1 MCIAFLLATYFVWYH
16 IAKGYRRKMTNTANI
31 QVFIDALKKAG
42 FEGEIDSSSE
52 LLDMYSNDAS
62 MFEIRPELV
71 VAPKHVKDVE
81 RLVAVTDKTKTKINN
96 LSLTARSA
104 GTDMSG
110 GAINE
115 SVIIDFKKHFTN
127 IEHIGQESARVQP
140 GVYFRD
146 FDAKAKEKGVLMPT
160 YPASRDLCTVGGM
173 VNNNSGGEK
182 SIEFGQVANFVN
194 ELEFVFADGIARK
207 VRPLNKAEL
216 DKKMSQK
223 DFEGEV
229 YRRVFELVDKNYDEI
244 KAAKPK
250 VSKNA
255 TGYNLWD
262 IWDRETGIFDLTKAI
277 SGGQGTLGFVTDIEF
292 RVTSARS
299 DEGLLVV
306 FVKDLDRL
314 GELIKVIVDKKP
326 SRFESF
332 DDNTLIL
339 SIKFMPY
346 FLKFLGPIK
355 FLNLVIRLIP
365 DALLLLRGVPRLV
378 LMVSIKGDDRE
389 DVKNKIS
396 ALRQEL
402 DEKRKY
408 YGISGFEEAPYE
420 RQGEK
425 FWIMRRYSFQILRS
439 KVKDKHTAPFI
450 DDLVVNPEHLAE
462 FLPKIRKIIKKYKL
476 FATIAGHMGDGNFH
490 IIPLMNIENKVER
503 DTILPAMK
511 EVNEL
516 VLSYGGSLS
525 GEHNDGLIR
534 GPWLEQMYGEKI
546 VGYFKELKDIFD
558 PKGIFNPN
566 KKTDAT
572 WEYTTKHF
580 RKSF

>member
-1 MCIAFLLATYFVWYH
+1 MQL
-16 IAKGYRRKMTNTANI
+16 
-31 QVFIDALKKAG
+31 FIDALKKAG
-42 FEGEIDSSSE
+42 FEGDIDDSIE
-52 LLDMYSNDAS
+52 LRDAYSHDAS
-62 MFEIRPELV
+62 MFEMMPQLV
-71 VAPKHVKDVE
+71 VAPRNAEDVQ
-81 RLVAVTDKTKTKINN
+81 RLVVVANETKPHIKN

-115 SVIIDFKKHFTN
+115 SVIIDFKKYFTR
-127 IEHIGQESARVQP
+127 IEHIGQASAQVQP
-140 GVYFRD
+140 GVFFRD
-146 FDAKAKEKGVLMPT
+146 FDARAKEKGVLMPT

-173 VNNNSGGEK
+173 VSNNAGGEK

-207 VRPLNKAEL
+207 VRPLKKDEL
-216 DKKMSQK
+216 DKKMKQK

-229 YRRVFELVDKNYDEI
+229 YRRVFELVDKHYDEI

-250 VSKNA
+250 VSKNS

-262 IWDRETGIFDLTKAI
+262 VWDRDTGVFDLTKVI
-277 SGGQGTLGFVTDIEF
+277 VGGQGTLGFVTDIEF
-292 RVTSARS
+292 RVTHARS

-306 FVKDLDRL
+306 FVKDMKRL
-314 GELIKVIVDKKP
+314 GELIKAIADKKP

-339 SIKFMPY
+339 SIRFMPY
-346 FLKFLGPIK
+346 FLKFLGPVK
-355 FLNLVIRLIP
+355 FINLVMRLIP

-378 LMVSIKGDDRE
+378 LMASIKGDDPEEIKHR
-389 DVKNKIS
+389 VH

-402 DEKRKY
+402 EEKRSY

-490 IIPLMNIENKVER
+490 IIPLMNIEEESER
-503 DTILPAMK
+503 KKILPAMK

-516 VLSYGGSLS
+516 VLKYGGSLS

-534 GPWLEQMYGEKI
+534 GPWLTQMYGAKM
-546 VGYFKELKDIFD
+546 VGHFKEVKDIFD
-558 PKGIFNPN
+558 PEGIFNPH
-566 KKTDAT
+566 KKANAT
-572 WEYTTKHF
+572 WDFSMKHLREHF
-580 RKSF
+580 